1 MRHGGARRGAR
12 RQPGLRQ
19 GGIEIRDS
27 ARLRLTSLVTEGSV
41 EIVMGPSF
49 PLADA
54 AEAHRQLAAGGT
66 RGRVVLIP

>member
-1 MRHGGARRGAR
+1 MLGGS
-12 RQPGLRQ
+12 PGSDQ
-19 GGIEIRDS
+19 GGIEIRNS
-27 ARLRLTSLVTEGSV
+27 ARLRLTSLVDEGSV

-54 AEAHRQLAAGGT
+54 AEAHRSLAAGKT